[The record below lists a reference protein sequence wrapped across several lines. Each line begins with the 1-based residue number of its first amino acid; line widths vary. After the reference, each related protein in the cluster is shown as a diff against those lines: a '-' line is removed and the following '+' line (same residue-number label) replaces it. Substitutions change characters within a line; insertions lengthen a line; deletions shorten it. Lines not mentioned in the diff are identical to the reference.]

1 MGGTS
6 SSTVADSVENQ
17 SKEVSAQNFGLLNV
31 SSESMGTDVNALEV
45 VTFVIMLAG
54 AAIFI
59 KYLCAR
65 RRRRR
70 LAELS
75 SHLQQQQGINMPNI
89 PPDYPQPMMPVVRP
103 NVARLL
109 LVAPPPPPTYQPAL
123 AEAEKY
129 NI

>member
-6 SSTVADSVENQ
+6 SSTTVADSVENE
-17 SKEVSAQNFGLLNV
+17 SKEVSSQNFGLLNV
-31 SSESMGTDVNALEV
+31 SSESIGTNINALEV
-45 VTFVIMLAG
+45 VTFLIMLAA

-75 SHLQQQQGINMPNI
+75 SHLQQQQGISMPSI
-89 PPDYPQPMMPVVRP
+89 PPDYPQPVMPVVRP
-103 NVARLL
+103 NVARLP
-109 LVAPPPPPTYQPAL
+109 VMAPLPPTYQPAQ